1 MRKTKRTWSEEE
13 WRLRGVFL
21 LDISSTGSCT
31 RSNLELAR
39 ICKTTTLKVQQIIS
53 LLVAEQE
60 IMMAS
65 VENVRSIRYQKSK
78 AFFP

>member
-1 MRKTKRTWSEEE
+1 MKKTKRPWSEEE

-53 LLVAEQE
+53 LLLVERE
-60 IMMAS
+60 ITQAS
-65 VENVRSIRYQKSK
+65 VENVRSIKYSESK
-78 AFFP
+78 TLFP

>member
-1 MRKTKRTWSEEE
+1 MKKPKRTWSEEE

-39 ICKTTTLKVQQIIS
+39 ICKTTTLRVQQIIS
-53 LLVAEQE
+53 LLVSERE
-60 IMMAS
+60 ITMAS
-65 VENVRSIRYQKSK
+65 VENVRSIEYQKSK
-78 AFFP
+78 VLFP

>member
-1 MRKTKRTWSEEE
+1 MRKIKRTWSEEE

-31 RSNLELAR
+31 RCNLELAR

-60 IMMAS
+60 IVMAS
-65 VENVRSIRYQKSK
+65 VENVRSIKYLKSK
-78 AFFP
+78 VLFP

>member
-1 MRKTKRTWSEEE
+1 MRTPKRTWSEEE

-53 LLVAEQE
+53 LLQAEQE
-60 IMMAS
+60 IVMAS
-65 VENVRSIRYQKSK
+65 VENIRSIKYFKIK
-78 AFFP
+78 VLFP

>member
-1 MRKTKRTWSEEE
+1 MKKVKRTWSEVE

-60 IMMAS
+60 IVMAS

>member
-1 MRKTKRTWSEEE
+1 MRKPKRTWSEVE

-39 ICKTTTLKVQQIIS
+39 ICKTTTLAVQQIIS
-53 LLVAEQE
+53 LLVSEQE
-60 IMMAS
+60 IVMGS
-65 VENVRSIRYQKSK
+65 VEGFRTLKYPKSK
-78 AFFP
+78 VLLP

>member
-1 MRKTKRTWSEEE
+1 MKKPKRTWSQEE

-60 IMMAS
+60 IVMAS
-65 VENVRSIRYQKSK
+65 VENLRSIRYQKSK

>member
-1 MRKTKRTWSEEE
+1 MRKSKRTWSEEE

-39 ICKTTTLKVQQIIS
+39 ICKTTTLRVQQIIS
-53 LLVAEQE
+53 LLVSERE
-60 IMMAS
+60 IVMAS
-65 VENVRSIRYQKSK
+65 VENLRSIVYPKLK
-78 AFFP
+78 VLFP

>member
-60 IMMAS
+60 IVMAS
-65 VENVRSIRYQKSK
+65 VENVRSVKYFKSK
-78 AFFP
+78 TLFP